1 MAWSDVPLWEEAET
15 ECKHGNFQAAG
26 ASLLK
31 GMSGTMPAAAAG
43 AVLAVS
49 RHSDVGFNEYDL
61 GGHKLARA
69 IEKGEHLD
77 TSQTK
82 RCKKLAERYATQA
95 MTTVWGA
102 GGSAGAKRLRRLFEG
117 RDPWSGEALRWGDDD
132 GSDEAV
138 EVGGAA
144 DSSDEDEA
152 EAEDE
157 DSDSGSFIVPDESE
171 AADEAESSEVEEEE
185 EEEEEAPARRKH
197 ARRAGTRD
205 KKRARTAAR
214 KLRYEEEEDEDSEDE
229 DRDDWTPPRR
239 RSAKRR
245 HR

>member
-15 ECKHGNFQAAG
+15 ECKHGNFQAAA

-31 GMSGTMPAAAAG
+31 CISRRTMPAAAAG

-117 RDPWSGEALRWGDDD
+117 RDPRSGEALRWGDDGG

-171 AADEAESSEVEEEE
+171 AADEAESSERGGGGGGGGGGGPG
-185 EEEEEAPARRKH
+185 APQARSSRWH
-197 ARRAGTRD
+197 ARQEASAHGG
-205 KKRARTAAR
+205 AQAAIR
-214 KLRYEEEEDEDSEDE
+214 GRGGGGLRG
-229 DRDDWTPPRR
+229 RGPR
-239 RSAKRR
+239 
-245 HR
+245 

>member
-1 MAWSDVPLWEEAET
+1 MAWSDVSLWKEAET
-15 ECKHGNFQAAG
+15 ECKHGNFQAAA

-31 GMSGTMPAAAAG
+31 CISRCTMPAAAAG

-49 RHSDVGFNEYDL
+49 RHSNVGFNERDR

-77 TSQTK
+77 ASQTK

-95 MTTVWGA
+95 MTKVWGA

-144 DSSDEDEA
+144 DSSDEDADED
-152 EAEDE
+152 EDE

-171 AADEAESSEVEEEE
+171 AADEAESSERGGGGGGGGGGGPG
-185 EEEEEAPARRKH
+185 APQARSSRWH
-197 ARRAGTRD
+197 ARQEASAHGG
-205 KKRARTAAR
+205 AQAAIR
-214 KLRYEEEEDEDSEDE
+214 GRGGGGLRG
-229 DRDDWTPPRR
+229 RGPR
-239 RSAKRR
+239 
-245 HR
+245 